1 MLRRAL
7 PFLLLALLA
16 AAPASSQVPT
26 LQLGAAGGIS
36 IVPPGPIRSDGSKVS
51 LTFVVSE
58 TGGKLSNGVRFKG
71 SASSVGRFDADCSQV
86 GPGTYNCGYTA
97 PEGGS
102 HTANI
107 KIKARLASGSEL
119 EAAFPLTIVDKSK
132 GRVTMNAT
140 PDRVI
145 LTQDPTSTLMFNVV
159 DKAGRPLEG
168 IELAATANVGEVQA
182 VTPLTGG
189 NYSAIYVPPTTPFPQ
204 VAIVSVWDKNR
215 PGRTFGFFTIPLI
228 GKVNYPV
235 NAQAPGVTLVF
246 KVGDQTFPPAVTDA
260 SGVARVPI
268 TVPPGVSYAEVE
280 LIQSTGARSTQRI
293 DLQVPPFNRL
303 AMGAVPEFLTA
314 DGATKTK
321 IRIFAVDGRGRPADG
336 QNIQIT
342 ATQGTVDGVRFVRD
356 GIYEA
361 VYSAPKLDTSSRAT
375 ITAVI
380 AGQEASSSD
389 SVELGLEP
397 GIPQALS
404 LTANPAQ
411 ITPKVTKATLTA
423 TISEKGAAP
432 SETYKVEF
440 RTMEGPIG
448 NPKKAGPGVFQA
460 DVPVAW
466 NVKKTIS
473 AIAAIRGNKRAVD
486 GLVAFP
492 LEDVVLTG
500 QKMPITVVTLDRYGN
515 PVANAPLNVT
525 VTGGG
530 GSVTTSVQTDDRGL
544 GTVLYSAGPLPGLAT
559 VKFQSGADV
568 IYEVPVWQSQEPV
581 KDMKFPVSGGQEQGK
596 RVANWRKLRASIT
609 LGADQVAEVAP
620 PTAGGG
626 DVWGAGTGE
635 TGTTEVV
642 TDNGS
647 ATPAGQAAAI
657 QVTTVPGS
665 VPENGGTVNI
675 LVRVVDS
682 TGILVPGE
690 QVILLAD
697 GGTISDKVNNGDGTT
712 SALLTVPGALGRPSI
727 QVTATR
733 PAGDLAGFATVN
745 VGGEAAVAEK
755 QPKEKKPKQ
764 PKEKKPKAEGAD
776 DRMKNRMFQATV
788 GWAPGAYMYDGTPCA
803 NTEDGDCSPVDESL
817 LNGYDFLKTRIRAA
831 TLGSFNVRA
840 EFFPIEYVGAHV
852 SYTRLSYT
860 TSFEASTGGGGG
872 YCATH
877 FCDGMNLFNLDVQ
890 GRLPL
895 LKQAGP
901 LDILARVGYMAQDV
915 IMFRR
920 VLDTTDGEKK
930 PQFDTVTLHGLRVG
944 VGARYTIIPMIRPHL
959 DYNMT
964 IGLGAAF
971 GGESFSLTGVTNH
984 NLQVGVNVFPFK
996 GLTLDVSYDLTT
1008 RSLTLRY
1015 PNENQV
1021 SQRGRINEQSH
1032 TVRLSAG
1039 WSF

>member
-7 PFLLLALLA
+7 PILLLALLL

-36 IVPPGPIRSDGSKVS
+36 ILPPGPISSDGSKVM
-51 LTFVVSE
+51 LTLVVSE

-71 SASSVGRFDADCSQV
+71 SGASVGRFDSDCSQV
-86 GPGTYNCGYTA
+86 GPGTYNCGYTT

-102 HTANI
+102 YEANL
-107 KIKARLASGSEL
+107 KVAARLANGTAL
-119 EAAFPLTIVDKSK
+119 EAAFPLTILDSSK

-168 IELAATANVGEVQA
+168 IELAATANVGDVQA

-268 TVPPGVSYAEVE
+268 TVPPGITSAEVE
-280 LIQSTGARSTQRI
+280 LIQSTGARSTQKI
-293 DLQVPPFNRL
+293 DLQVPPFNRIAL
-303 AMGAVPEFLTA
+303 GAVPEFLTA
-314 DGATKTK
+314 DGQSKTK
-321 IRIFAVDGRGRPADG
+321 IRVFAVDGRGQPADG
-336 QNIQIT
+336 QNIQLT
-342 ATQGTVDGVRFVRD
+342 ATQGTVDGVRFVRN

-361 VYSAPKLDTSSRAT
+361 IYTAPKLDTSSRAT

-389 SVELGLEP
+389 SLELGLEP
-397 GIPQALS
+397 GTPDTLS
-404 LTANPAQ
+404 LTSSPDQ

-423 TISEKGAAP
+423 SVKDERGQG

-440 RTMEGPIG
+440 RTLEGPLG
-448 NPKKAGPGVFQA
+448 NTRQSGPGQHQA

-466 NVKKTIS
+466 NVKKTVS
-473 AIAAIRGNKRAVD
+473 AVAAIRGNARPVD
-486 GLVAFP
+486 GLVGFP

-500 QKMPITVVTLDRYGN
+500 QKMPVTIVTVDRYGN
-515 PVANAPLNVT
+515 PVKNAPVNVS

-559 VKFQSGADV
+559 VKFDAGNGVA
-568 IYEVPVWQSQEPV
+568 YEVPIWQSQEPV
-581 KDMKFPVSGGQEQGK
+581 KDLRFPVSGGQTQGK
-596 RVANWRKLRASIT
+596 LVARWRKLRASVS
-609 LGADQVAEVAP
+609 LGADQVAEVTP
-620 PTAGGG
+620 PAGGGG
-626 DVWGAGTGE
+626 DVWGAGT
-635 TGTTEVV
+635 TTDGGDATSTVGQ
-642 TDNGS
+642 DGGS
-647 ATPAGQAAAI
+647 ATPAGQAASI
-657 QVTTVPGS
+657 QVTTVPNS

-675 LVRVVDS
+675 LVRVIDS
-682 TGILVPGE
+682 GGILVPGE

-712 SALLTVPGALGRPSI
+712 SAILTVTGGSKPTI

-733 PAGDLAGFATVN
+733 PAGDLAGFATVS
-745 VGGEAAVAEK
+745 VGGAAPVAEK
-755 QPKEKKPKQ
+755 QPKEKKPKT
-764 PKEKKPKAEGAD
+764 KKPKPEGD
-776 DRMKNRMFQATV
+776 DTDRMKRRMFQATI
-788 GWAPGAYMYDGTPCA
+788 GWAPGAYQYDGTPCA
-803 NTEDGDCSPVDESL
+803 NTGDGDCTPVTDSL
-817 LNGYDFLKTRIRAA
+817 LNDYDFLKTRIRAG
-831 TLGSFNVRA
+831 TFGSLNVKA
-840 EFFPIEYVGAHV
+840 EFFPVDFVGAAV

-860 TSFEASTGGGGG
+860 TSFEASTGGGSTH
-872 YCATH
+872 CATH
-877 FCDGMNLFNLDVQ
+877 FCDGMNFLNIDAQ

-895 LKQAGP
+895 LKKQGP
-901 LDILARVGYMAQDV
+901 LDLLARVGYMAQDV
-915 IMFRR
+915 VMFRR

-944 VGARYTIIPMIRPHL
+944 VGARYTIIPMLRPHL
-959 DYNMT
+959 DYNLT
-964 IGLGAAF
+964 IGLGASFAGTSF
-971 GGESFSLTGVTNH
+971 GLTGVTNH
-984 NLQVGVNVFPFK
+984 NLQVGLNIFPFK
-996 GLTLDVSYDLTT
+996 FLMMDVSYDLTT

-1015 PNENQV
+1015 PNENQIT
-1021 SQRGRINEQSH
+1021 QRGRINEQSH
-1032 TVRLSAG
+1032 TVRISAG
-1039 WSF
+1039 VAF